1 MVKVSFIQVIEE
13 NLKSKNLSQSSIL
26 LYLRNLKKLNND
38 EVINNFNFLKKPE
51 EILLKLEKLKDN
63 TKRAYLISIV
73 SVLNSFGD
81 KYEKL
86 QKQYYKYMLDIANKI
101 KEKPSEEMSESQ
113 KDNWMSW
120 DDVLKRHV
128 ELLKSLNKSVGT
140 KKTISDLEY
149 NKLLKYVVLSLYVLL
164 PPRRTQDW
172 LKMMITFNS
181 DIDDKTNN
189 YFDVEKKQFIFNV
202 FKTAKKD
209 GQLTIDIPDELMTV
223 LNLYLKYHPLYNP
236 KNKSN
241 IPFLVFCGGKP
252 FDKINTITRFLNKIF
267 DKKISASMLRHIY
280 LSSKYGNVLKEQ
292 EKDAVL
298 MSHTTST
305 QKDYIKSLPSNTVS
319 F

>member
-1 MVKVSFIQVIEE
+1 MVKVSFIETIEN

-38 EVINNFNFLKKPE
+38 EVYNNFNFLKKPE
-51 EILLKLEKLKDN
+51 DILLKLDKLKDN

-101 KEKPSEEMSESQ
+101 KDKPTEEMSESQ
-113 KDNWMSW
+113 KENWINW
-120 DDVLKRHV
+120 EDVLKRH
-128 ELLKSLNKSVGT
+128 EDLFKSLGKSVGV

-181 DIDDKTNN
+181 NIDDTTNN

-209 GQLTIDIPDELMTV
+209 GQLIVDIPDELMTV
-223 LNLYLKYHPLYNP
+223 LNLYIKYHPLYNP

-241 IPFLVFCGGKP
+241 IPFLVFCGGRP
-252 FDKINTITRFLNKIF
+252 FDKVNTITRFLNKIF

-280 LSSKYGNVLKEQ
+280 LSSKYGKVLEEQ

-298 MSHTTST
+298 MSHTTTT
-305 QKDYIKSLPSNTVS
+305 QKDYIKTLPSNTVS

>member
-1 MVKVSFIQVIEE
+1 
-13 NLKSKNLSQSSIL
+13 
-26 LYLRNLKKLNND
+26 
-38 EVINNFNFLKKPE
+38 
-51 EILLKLEKLKDN
+51 
-63 TKRAYLISIV
+63 
-73 SVLNSFGD
+73 
-81 KYEKL
+81 
-86 QKQYYKYMLDIANKI
+86 
-101 KEKPSEEMSESQ
+101 
-113 KDNWMSW
+113 
-120 DDVLKRHV
+120 
-128 ELLKSLNKSVGT
+128 
-140 KKTISDLEY
+140 
-149 NKLLKYVVLSLYVLL
+149 
-164 PPRRTQDW
+164 
-172 LKMMITFNS
+172 MITFNS